1 MHITNEY
8 MRRVIFIQL
17 NYLNKSGE
25 KFNCPPILN
34 VAPLRVRIS
43 IQSRQHITW
52 KKGAQRLRGD
62 LRGMVFF
69 KGWGVGVLALILG
82 AILHP

>member
-43 IQSRQHITW
+43 IQSRQHME
-52 KKGAQRLRGD
+52 KGGAGLEGD
-62 LRGMVFF
+62 LREMVFLVFF
-69 KGWGVGVLALILG
+69 KGWGTGVWG
-82 AILHP
+82 CWFRF